1 MDCRRPFISALA
13 IAISCSLLSGCN
25 SQKNGHQTKQ
35 ATKSQFFTEIT
46 DQVRLNFFHDA
57 GVDGSYFMP
66 ESIGSGGGFLD
77 YDNDGDLDIYLLNG
91 ARHDNQNIK
100 DNHFKNRLFR
110 QEADG
115 TFTDV
120 TDTAGLGGRGYAMGL
135 AAGDIDNDGDID
147 IYVSNYGPDTLYRN
161 NGDGTFTDITEEAG
175 IHNSNWSSSVMFFDY
190 DQDGFLDIY
199 VANYL
204 AYDSTVKCTDR
215 GGRLDYC
222 GPEGFSGVSNVL
234 YRNDGGK
241 RFVDVSIP
249 SGIAS
254 IASKSLGVVTADLNG
269 DHFPDIYVANDGE
282 PNELWINKGDGTF
295 ENRAL
300 ALGAAVNS
308 LGRTEAGM
316 GIAFGDIDND
326 GRTDLFVTHL
336 RGESNILYR
345 SKAAYGFQDD
355 TSASGLDAPSFP
367 LTGWG
372 TGFFDYDNDGD
383 LDLAV
388 VNGRVTRGPLLIRTQ
403 SPTYWDYYAEPR
415 LLFKNDGS
423 GKFRDVSNLASD
435 FCGSIENSR
444 ALAFGDIDN
453 DGDVDLLVT
462 NDGGKARLYRN
473 DVDHKGNWLLIRAI
487 DPSLKREA
495 YGARITIELGEKR
508 IVRMLSP
515 GYSYLSSNDPRVHFG
530 LGAANRVDAIQ
541 VEWPDGKTE
550 RFSEVAANQKITL
563 TRGQVK

>member
-1 MDCRRPFISALA
+1 MESWRPFISATAFL
-13 IAISCSLLSGCN
+13 ICCLLLSGCTCER
-25 SQKNGHQTKQ
+25 QKDQTKQ
-35 ATKSQFFTEIT
+35 ANESKFFTEIT
-46 DQVRLNFFHDA
+46 DQVRLNFIHDA

-77 YDNDGDLDIYLLNG
+77 YDSDGDLDIYLLNG
-91 ARHDNQNIK
+91 DRRDNQNLK
-100 DNHFKNRLFR
+100 DNTFKNRLFR

-120 TDTAGLGGRGYAMGL
+120 TESAGLSGRGYGMGL
-135 AAGDIDNDGDID
+135 AVGDMDNDGDTD
-147 IYVSNYGPDTLYRN
+147 IYVSNYGPDILYRN
-161 NGDGTFTDITEEAG
+161 NGDGTFTDITKEAG
-175 IHNSNWSSSVMFFDY
+175 IHNSKWGSSAVFFDY

-222 GPEGFSGVSNVL
+222 GPEGFSGVADVL
-234 YRNDGGK
+234 YRNDAGK
-241 RFVDVSIP
+241 RFADVSIA
-249 SGIAS
+249 SGVAS
-254 IASKSLGVVTADLNG
+254 IASKSLGVVTADFNG
-269 DHFPDIYVANDGE
+269 DHLPDIYVANDGE

-300 ALGAAVNS
+300 LLGAAVNA

-326 GRTDLFVTHL
+326 VDSDLFVTHL

-345 SKAAYGFQDD
+345 NNGGRGFQDD
-355 TSASGLDAPSFP
+355 TSVAGLAGPSLT

-372 TGFFDYDNDGD
+372 TGFFDYDHDGD
-383 LDLAV
+383 LDLVV

-403 SPTYWDYYAEPR
+403 SPGHWDDYAEPR
-415 LLFKNDGS
+415 LLFENDGS
-423 GKFRDVSNLASD
+423 GHFRDVSHLASD
-435 FCGSIENSR
+435 FCGRIENSR
-444 ALAFGDIDN
+444 GLAFGDIDD

-462 NDGGKARLYRN
+462 NGGGRARLYRN
-473 DVDHKGNWLLIRAI
+473 NVRKKGNWLLIRAI
-487 DPSLKREA
+487 DPRLKREA
-495 YGARITIELGEKR
+495 FGAKITIEVGEKR
-508 IVRMLSP
+508 VVRVLAS
-515 GYSYLSSNDPRVHFG
+515 GYSYLSSNDPRLHFG
-530 LGAANRVDAIQ
+530 LGASSTVDAIR

-550 RFSEVAANQKITL
+550 KFLNVAANQMITL
-563 TRGQVK
+563 TKGQGK